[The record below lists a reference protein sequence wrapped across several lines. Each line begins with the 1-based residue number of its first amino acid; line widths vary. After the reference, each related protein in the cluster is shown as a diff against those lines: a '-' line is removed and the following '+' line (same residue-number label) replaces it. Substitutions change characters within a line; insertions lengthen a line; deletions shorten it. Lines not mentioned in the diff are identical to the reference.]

1 MKTSKQCLRMV
12 GKPAL
17 NLCPYGSDGLMPV
30 RQAWW
35 MLPVQTEPI
44 AKSGVTRIYFSTI
57 DLVKTSI
64 EPKLLKELSH
74 GYN

>member
-1 MKTSKQCLRMV
+1 MKTSKQCLRIA

-17 NLCPYGSDGLMPV
+17 NLCPYGCDGFRPI

-35 MLPVQTEPI
+35 ALPVRTELI

-57 DLVKTSI
+57 DLIHSSI
-64 EPKLLKELSH
+64 EPALLKELSH
-74 GYN
+74 GRN

>member
-1 MKTSKQCLRMV
+1 MKTSKHGLRMV
-12 GKPAL
+12 GNPTL
-17 NLCPYGSDGLMPV
+17 NLCPYGSDGFRPV

-35 MLPVQTEPI
+35 ALPVRTELI

-57 DLVKTSI
+57 DLIQSSI

-74 GYN
+74 GRN